1 MCKFEFHCS
10 KLGEFTKNK
19 TGHILHLMNEISK
32 VFFIEKL
39 VFHFEK
45 QNLEHIGNSVYFHHN
60 WWKERGITNNSSN
73 IFEGCYWGKI
83 CENS

>member
-19 TGHILHLMNEISK
+19 TGHILHLMDEISK
-32 VFFIEKL
+32 VFFIEKS

-45 QNLEHIGNSVYFHHN
+45 QNLEHIGNSVH
-60 WWKERGITNNSSN
+60 TT
-73 IFEGCYWGKI
+73 
-83 CENS
+83 